1 MNRAK
6 QHEKNSNMKNNLTQ
20 KLSKAAVYS
29 LALLGMLLMNGCG
42 SFELKPWVKPYER
55 AHLADPIM
63 SFTPNPIESSYL
75 SHVYDAREGMRG
87 AEGGAG
93 GGCGCN

>member
-1 MNRAK
+1 MNSRMTRTLNK
-6 QHEKNSNMKNNLTQ
+6 TCVYCLT
-20 KLSKAAVYS
+20 LIS
-29 LALLGMLLMNGCG
+29 LGLMSGCG
-42 SFELKPWVKPYER
+42 SYELKPWVKPYER

-63 SFTPNPIESSYL
+63 GFSQNPIEESYL